1 LCKKICFLGVILKV
15 NDENSRICIQDP
27 DPNPD
32 SLVRGMDLLNRIR
45 IQDPDPQHWFLLY
58 FFLNKFL
65 LTFPVIKLDV
75 FLQDEFSWIF
85 EFLTKQGT
93 MGPTTGQFSSVKMIL
108 SSRPWTT
115 SYRMKNAAP
124 TFMYRK
130 QFMFIFWYCPKV
142 VFDSVLKLFL
152 IVFYFKKD
160 DIHTENLVK

>member
-1 LCKKICFLGVILKV
+1 MKV

-45 IQDPDPQHWFLLY
+45 IQDPDPQHWLLLY

-93 MGPTTGQFSSVKMIL
+93 MGPTTGQFSSVKCIL
-108 SSRPWTT
+108 TSRPWTT
-115 SYRMKNAAP
+115 SYKN
-124 TFMYRK
+124 F
-130 QFMFIFWYCPKV
+130 V
-142 VFDSVLKLFL
+142 VSFYISRHHFYILGLFSDL
-152 IVFYFKKD
+152 LLLASK
-160 DIHTENLVK
+160 N